1 MSPFGEYG
9 RLAAVCNDVGRCSW
23 RWCGGLW
30 FSEDEGVECCSAQ
43 AGATITF
50 VFRAHGRISCV
61 CMRGEERGRTERK
74 EDERRGKKMNGKKR
88 G

>member
-1 MSPFGEYG
+1 MSPFGEYSW
-9 RLAAVCNDVGRCSW
+9 LAAVCNDVGRCSR

-61 CMRGEERGRTERK
+61 CMRGGERK
-74 EDERRGKKMNGKKR
+74 EDEQKSNKINVKLKNTH
-88 G
+88 

>member
-1 MSPFGEYG
+1 MANTAGWLLCAMM
-9 RLAAVCNDVGRCSW
+9 LADAA
-23 RWCGGLW
+23 GGGAAGSG
-30 FSEDEGVECCSAQ
+30 FRDEGVECCSAQ

-61 CMRGEERGRTERK
+61 CMRGGGGRRK
-74 EDERRGKKMNGKKR
+74 RMNGKKR